1 MKKSQ
6 HLAFSKFWQSAVEL
20 LWQSIKKIN
29 VNSLMFSNIYRRYN
43 VHTGMYHGCCCCR
56 DKRRVGGQVKVDKP
70 EIYRDTAIRALA
82 MSNAAFDV
90 SYVIKSKF

>member
-1 MKKSQ
+1 MG
-6 HLAFSKFWQSAVEL
+6 HH
-20 LWQSIKKIN
+20 
-29 VNSLMFSNIYRRYN
+29 
-43 VHTGMYHGCCCCR
+43 VHTGMYQGCCRFR

-90 SYVIKSKF
+90 GYVINYKF